1 MRKIISLSVLFAA
14 TAFAVFAA
22 TTGYHVI
29 KQIKVGGEGG
39 WDYPEMDNANRRLY
53 LSHGTHVAV
62 VDPDAG
68 KVVGDIPDT
77 PGVHGIQIANELN
90 RGFIS
95 NGRGNNVTIF
105 DLKTLKTIGQ
115 PKTGDNPDAIRYEPK
130 TGRVFT
136 MNGRSKDATVIDAK
150 TGMVVAAS
158 IPLGGKPEFAQADDK
173 GHIYANL
180 EDTNE
185 IVEIDAA
192 KAAVT
197 KRYSIKPCDGPSGLA
212 IDTKSRKLFS
222 VCSNRVMIVSDP
234 DAGKVVAMPAIGAGS
249 DGVVFDPGTGYAMS
263 ANGGDGTMTIV
274 KENGGKWEVLENV
287 ATQRGART
295 ITLDTKTHNVY
306 IPSAEQGPPASTGQ
320 RRATFLPDSFRVVVV
335 GK

>member
-1 MRKIISLSVLFAA
+1 MRKIISLTILLAA
-14 TAFAVFAA
+14 AAFAVFAA
-22 TTGYHVI
+22 TTGYHLI

-39 WDYPEMDNANRRLY
+39 WDYPEMDSASRRLY
-53 LSHGTHVAV
+53 LSHGNHVAV

-77 PGVHGIQIANELN
+77 PGVHGVQIVASLN

-105 DLKTLKTIGQ
+105 DLKTLKTISQ
-115 PKTGDNPDAIRYEPK
+115 PATGENPDAIRYEPK

-136 MNGRSKDATVIDAK
+136 MNGRSKNATAIDAK
-150 TGMVVAAS
+150 TGMVLGTIA
-158 IPLGGKPEFAQADDK
+158 LGGKPEFAQADDR
-173 GHIYANL
+173 GHVYVNI

-185 IVEIDAA
+185 VVEIDAA
-192 KAAVT
+192 KAAVS
-197 KRYSIKPCDGPSGLA
+197 KRYSIKPCDSPSGLA
-212 IDTKSRKLFS
+212 IDIKNRRLFS
-222 VCSNRVMIVSDP
+222 VCDNRLMVVSDP
-234 DAGKVVAMPAIGAGS
+234 DAGKVIATPAIGSGP
-249 DGVVFDPGTGYAMS
+249 DGVVFDPDNGFIMS
-263 ANGGDGTMTIV
+263 ANGGDGTLTIV
-274 KENGGKWEVLENV
+274 KENAGKWEVLENV

-306 IPSAEQGPPASTGQ
+306 IPSAEMGPPASTGQ
-320 RRATFLPDSFRVVVV
+320 KRVTFLPDSFRVLVV